1 MINMNLELSSCTL
14 CPHMCKVNRNN
25 GKIGRCKST
34 GNVKIALASL
44 HHFEEPCISGENG
57 SGTVF
62 FSNCNLS
69 CVFCQNY
76 KISQLGLGHE
86 ISIDELANI
95 FLEQQR
101 NNAENINL
109 VTPTMYVPQIIEAIK
124 IVKSNGL
131 KIPIIY
137 NSNGYENVETIRL
150 LKGYIDVYLPD
161 LKYFDNDLAKKY
173 SGINNYFENASKA
186 ILEMYFQVGLP
197 VFDENRLIKKGLI
210 IRHLV
215 LPNHIDNSKKV
226 LSWIKETLPQD
237 VYVSLMAQYFPTY
250 KAKSIEDLNRKLSKE
265 EFAEIKNYL
274 GKLDIYNGYFQELG
288 EHEEEYVPDFG

>member
-1 MINMNLELSSCTL
+1 MNLELSSCTL

>member
-1 MINMNLELSSCTL
+1 MNLELSSCTL
-14 CPHMCKVNRNN
+14 CPHMCKINRNN

-44 HHFEEPCISGENG
+44 HHFEEPCISGKNG

-95 FLEQQR
+95 FLDQQK

-124 IVKSNGL
+124 IAKSNGL

-150 LKGYIDVYLPD
+150 LKDYIDVYLPD

-186 ILEMYFQVGLP
+186 ILELYFQVGLP

-226 LSWIKETLPQD
+226 LLWIKENLPQD

-265 EFAEIKNYL
+265 EFEEIKNYL
-274 GKLDIYNGYFQELG
+274 EKLDIHNGYFQELG
-288 EHEEEYVPDFG
+288 EHEEEYVPDFK

>member
-14 CPHMCKVNRNN
+14 CPHMCKINRNN

-44 HHFEEPCISGENG
+44 HHFEEPCISGKNG

-95 FLEQQR
+95 FLDQQK

-124 IVKSNGL
+124 IAKSNGL

-150 LKGYIDVYLPD
+150 LKDYIDVYLPD

-186 ILEMYFQVGLP
+186 ILELYFQVGLP

-226 LSWIKETLPQD
+226 LLWIKENLPQD

-265 EFAEIKNYL
+265 EFEEIKNYL
-274 GKLDIYNGYFQELG
+274 EKLDIHNGYFQELG
-288 EHEEEYVPDFG
+288 EHEEEYVPDFK